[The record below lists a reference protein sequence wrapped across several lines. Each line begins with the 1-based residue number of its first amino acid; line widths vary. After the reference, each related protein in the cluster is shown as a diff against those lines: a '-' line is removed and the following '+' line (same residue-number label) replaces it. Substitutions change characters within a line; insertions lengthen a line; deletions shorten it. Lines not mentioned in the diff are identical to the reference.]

1 MAARNIVKGVV
12 KGIKELQEIIDD
24 TSLKTRSKKPVV
36 PKTKTKSKK
45 TTPPA
50 KQKQGRPRKYTTQ
63 EHNEARRAGYKST
76 GKYFEDKA
84 AGTLKSREVSP
95 ASAKRRKTKAADKA
109 TRSQYK
115 STVKEASKLK
125 SRNAQAKILEK
136 ETPELYRNIWKNLN
150 FSSPTAFKKSRFK
163 GLDDE
168 LESLYERYKVKKP
181 EKIPDK
187 AQEQLTALTLKQ
199 RKQAEEAAREEIGRR
214 LGLRTGSPYFKQV
227 IEQRKFSAPKLKGES
242 PEDRLKRVSQIGR
255 LLEETPSQRNLRMS
269 GEVPAGGIRGHIKS
283 LDETVEDPYRIGG
296 QYHRGDHMVASPIT
310 RHNIEPNIHAV
321 MDERMGAPIGKQ
333 ILHHGETRLPS
344 LDIMGPGRR
353 PAQGGYYSETM
364 IRGDKPLSRNIM
376 ASRDPQFGVLRP
388 KTQMDFTPTQAKQF
402 NKYLD
407 DTYPKLTPSEKE
419 DITVSMINTGRAKLP
434 EGFTNPVTQNRNI
447 YGTQPPAYERRTPVE
462 TAGQLPPRF
471 DEATNQW
478 VTDAP
483 TLGMSGRLPK
493 GLRER
498 RETLVPP
505 ASQVSQEAGYIIP
518 KDRAMEL
525 ENLIDAENIGA
536 APKMI
541 SPRAQKYATESPYPT
556 LPRRATGPD
565 PETIVENI
573 ILKRVAA
580 RQQMAGEDVAA
591 GETAR
596 MAAKAARRETTPT
609 FPPTRP
615 FTPTNVPA
623 GVRGTRQVEG
633 TASPYSEGVDQFIDA
648 PRIRRAQGEVETLGY
663 SQPSMPRLTKKQL
676 TQQRTMD
683 KMEREIIAI
692 RAKGNEFTRKL
703 NETWETPETL
713 AKTADYKKWKKKREA
728 LKKKIKKQFPDW
740 QDKRTGDPMINTFKE
755 GSTIRR
761 SNGGQIKKPRGWGK
775 ARYK

>member
-1 MAARNIVKGVV
+1 
-12 KGIKELQEIIDD
+12 
-24 TSLKTRSKKPVV
+24 
-36 PKTKTKSKK
+36 
-45 TTPPA
+45 
-50 KQKQGRPRKYTTQ
+50 
-63 EHNEARRAGYKST
+63 
-76 GKYFEDKA
+76 
-84 AGTLKSREVSP
+84 
-95 ASAKRRKTKAADKA
+95 
-109 TRSQYK
+109 
-115 STVKEASKLK
+115 
-125 SRNAQAKILEK
+125 
-136 ETPELYRNIWKNLN
+136 
-150 FSSPTAFKKSRFK
+150 
-163 GLDDE
+163 
-168 LESLYERYKVKKP
+168 
-181 EKIPDK
+181 
-187 AQEQLTALTLKQ
+187 
-199 RKQAEEAAREEIGRR
+199 
-214 LGLRTGSPYFKQV
+214 
-227 IEQRKFSAPKLKGES
+227 
-242 PEDRLKRVSQIGR
+242 
-255 LLEETPSQRNLRMS
+255 MS

-283 LDETVEDPYRIGG
+283 LDETIEDPYSIGG

-310 RHNIEPNIHAV
+310 RHNIEPNIYTV

-353 PAQGGYYSETM
+353 PAQGGYYSEVM
-364 IRGDKPLSRNIM
+364 VRGDAPLSRNVM
-376 ASRDPQFGVLRP
+376 APRDPQFGVLRP

-434 EGFTNPVTQNRNI
+434 EDFINPVTQNRNI
-447 YGTQPPAYERRTPVE
+447 IGTQSPAYERRTPVE

-471 DEATNQW
+471 DQATNQW
-478 VTDAP
+478 VIDDPA
-483 TLGMSGRLPK
+483 LGMSGRLPK

-556 LPRRATGPD
+556 LPRRATGAD
-565 PETIVENI
+565 PETIVKNI

-663 SQPSMPRLTKKQL
+663 SQPSMPRPTKKQL
-676 TQQRTMD
+676 TQQKTMA

-713 AKTADYKKWKKKREA
+713 AKTADYKKWKKKRDA
-728 LKKKIKKQFPDW
+728 LKKRIKKQFPDW
-740 QDKRTGDPMINTFKE
+740 QDQRTGDPIVNTFKE